1 MFRTRTNSQ
10 KPDEELYTAFKQNF
24 PDVGPG
30 PLSAGPGP
38 VQRSSSLSE
47 AITDGNHPN
56 RYAPTSPT
64 SPSSL
69 GRLFTPSATSPP
81 TMFSSHELFARAK
94 DDNNDDGD
102 VLTEDNLFRHFGEL
116 EDSKDSDATPK
127 GLHDQWKFTPSL
139 MDPNSFAFSTF
150 ANQPPGYYTPTPGGV
165 NTLFHSQAGDLH
177 TPGMGMHVGT
187 PLSLAQSGNALSAA
201 SMNVPLQHYQAHML
215 QTHPFEAVT
224 NYAPQQVFAPSSFL
238 QHKDSG
244 YEAMS
249 QSPQQSPA
257 KAELGM
263 LPPRA
268 SMSAVQMAD
277 GGMAASLASVGGR
290 QVFHFQHKS

>member
-1 MFRTRTNSQ
+1 MFRARTNSQ

-47 AITDGNHPN
+47 ALTDGNPPD
-56 RYAPTSPT
+56 RYAPTSPN
-64 SPSSL
+64 SPPSF
-69 GRLFTPSATSPP
+69 GRLFTPVTISPS

-94 DDNNDDGD
+94 DDNDDGGD
-102 VLTEDNLFRHFGEL
+102 LLTKDNLFRHFGEL
-116 EDSKDSDATPK
+116 EDNKDNDATPK

-187 PLSLAQSGNALSAA
+187 PLSLAQSGSTLSAA
-201 SMNVPLQHYQAHML
+201 SMNISLQHYQQHML
-215 QTHPFEAVT
+215 QTHPFEAVPS
-224 NYAPQQVFAPSSFL
+224 YAPQQVFAPSSFL

-249 QSPQQSPA
+249 QSPQQSSA

-268 SMSAVQMAD
+268 SMSGVQMAD
-277 GGMAASLASVGGR
+277 DGMAASLGPGSG
-290 QVFHFQHKS
+290 K